1 MRAPI
6 NQNHHVAV
14 ARRTVAVHLLIPHRI
29 APDQLLNRRDQL
41 RAFAVAD
48 GLLHDVL
55 RLREPIARRG
65 FSLLSHRLRRLVR
78 FRRFHRF
85 HFRQT
90 QTRNVA
96 NDFACLRRAVRAEI
110 HQRAIGLREHL
121 IHPVNHRLAVAPR
134 ELRLQHHRVVL
145 LAQQILRLIEQARIR
160 AAKAINRLFHIADQK
175 DSWLVA
181 IALIRRQPIVND
193 VPLQGVGVLKLIEQ

>member
-1 MRAPI
+1 M
-6 NQNHHVAV
+6 
-14 ARRTVAVHLLIPHRI
+14 HLLIPHRI

-78 FRRFHRF
+78 SRRF
-85 HFRQT
+85 HFRQP
-90 QTRNVA
+90 QTRNIA

-145 LAQQILRLIEQARIR
+145 RAQQILRPIEQARIR

-175 DSWLVA
+175 DSWLVV

>member
-1 MRAPI
+1 M
-6 NQNHHVAV
+6 
-14 ARRTVAVHLLIPHRI
+14 HLLIPHRI

-78 FRRFHRF
+78 LRRF
-85 HFRQT
+85 HFRQP

-145 LAQQILRLIEQARIR
+145 LAQQILRLIKQARIR
-160 AAKAINRLFHIADQK
+160 ATETVNRLFHIADQK
-175 DSWLVA
+175 NPRLIA